1 MLGLHALGLSPES
14 VLFIEMILV
23 CSALFAI
30 FGGEKENRTS
40 KAVVWSFGIIAALA
54 LGRIILGPIPNV
66 QPVTIGLL
74 LVGAIYGIRKGI
86 GIAILV
92 TILSNFYLGSGMWT
106 FFQAGGWSIVTVG
119 GCIAANQ
126 FIKDEKLMIGRLM
139 IAGVIAAFVF
149 NYIVSLSVL
158 IADPSSGVL
167 IAYLITGLP
176 FDLLHAAGNIVI
188 AITLGPSMHNMLT
201 RSLSPTNLTIR
212 SSSNESR
219 VE

>member
-14 VLFIEMILV
+14 VLFIEIILV
-23 CSALFAI
+23 CSALFAL
-30 FGGEKENRTS
+30 FGGEPENRTQ
-40 KAVVWSFGIIAALA
+40 KAVVWSFGIISALA
-54 LGRIILGPIPNV
+54 IGRIILGPIPNV

-74 LVGAIYGIRKGI
+74 LVGANYGVRKGI

-92 TILSNFYLGSGMWT
+92 TILSNIFLGSGMWT
-106 FFQAGGWSIVTVG
+106 LFQAGAWSIVAVG
-119 GCIAANQ
+119 GYMAANQ

-139 IAGVIAAFVF
+139 IAGFIAAFVF
-149 NYIVSLSVL
+149 DYIVSLSVL
-158 IADPSSGVL
+158 IADPSLGVL

-188 AITLGPSMHNMLT
+188 AISLGPSMHNMLL
-201 RSLSPTNLTIR
+201 RSLSPTNLSIR
-212 SSSNESR
+212 SSTNEFR